1 MDSNSEMATTTNNN
15 NIAFKITISIL
26 MVVTGSLNTIAA
38 KWADSLKSDGR
49 NFNHPFFQAACMFL
63 GELSCLGVYYILKFS
78 RKRRNQD
85 LENVETT
92 TVSPFIFLPPAFCD
106 VFATSIMYVGLN
118 LTTASSFQMLRG
130 AVIIFTGLLSVAFL
144 GARLR
149 PYKWLGMSIVCLGLV
164 IVGVVSIVYEDNP
177 EVDINAMITGDI
189 LIVTAQIIVAVQM
202 VYEQKYL
209 TQYDVHALYA
219 VGYEG
224 LFGLSILGFLIPM
237 FYFIHVPKT
246 FSPDPEHRLE
256 NILLALKEI
265 RDNPIILLP
274 LGLTVIS
281 IALFNFAGISV
292 TKTLSATTR
301 MVLDSVR
308 TLIIWVC
315 SIPLFG
321 EEFIPL
327 QIVGFI
333 FLILGMFTYN
343 DILVGPYVRSK
354 VLPMMN
360 ESSAVT
366 IFCGN
371 FWRSSDSANDSD
383 RENLVNSENE
393 E

>member
-1 MDSNSEMATTTNNN
+1 MDSDSEMVTTTNP
-15 NIAFKITISIL
+15 NIAFKLTISIL

-63 GELSCLGVYYILKFS
+63 GELSCLGVYYLLKYT
-78 RKRRNQD
+78 RKNVHNEA
-85 LENVETT
+85 ENVATT
-92 TVSPFIFLPPAFCD
+92 TVNPFIFLPPAFCD

-144 GARLR
+144 GAQLK

-164 IVGVVSIVYEDNP
+164 IVGVVSIVYENNP

-224 LFGLSILGFLIPM
+224 LFGLSILGLLIPM

-265 RDNPIILLP
+265 RDNPVILLP

-321 EEFIPL
+321 EEFIPW
-327 QIVGFI
+327 QILGFF

-354 VLPMMN
+354 ILPIMN
-360 ESSAVT
+360 ESSSVT

-371 FWRSSDSANDSD
+371 FWGSTDSANDID
-383 RENLVNSENE
+383 RENLINEENE

>member
-1 MDSNSEMATTTNNN
+1 MDTDTEMTTTSD
-15 NIAFKITISIL
+15 ITVAFKVTISIL

-38 KWADSLKSDGR
+38 KWADSIKSDGQ

-63 GELSCLGVYYILKFS
+63 GELSCLGVYYIMKYA
-78 RKRRNQD
+78 RKNQNTNS
-85 LENVETT
+85 ENVVVT
-92 TVSPFIFLPPAFCD
+92 TVNPFIFFPPAFCD

-149 PYKWLGMSIVCLGLV
+149 PYKWLGMFIVCLGLV

-177 EVDINAMITGDI
+177 HVDINAMITGDI
-189 LIVTAQIIVAVQM
+189 LIITAQIIVAVQM

-224 LFGLSILGFLIPM
+224 LFGLTILTVLIPL
-237 FYFIHVPKT
+237 FYFIHVPST

-265 RDNPIILLP
+265 RDNPVILLP
-274 LGLTVIS
+274 LALTVVS

-292 TKTLSATTR
+292 TKTLSATSR

-308 TLIIWVC
+308 TLIIWVV

-321 EEFIPL
+321 EKFIPW
-327 QIVGFI
+327 QILGFF

-343 DILVGPYVRSK
+343 DIIVGPYVRSK
-354 VLPMMN
+354 ILPLMN
-360 ESSAVT
+360 ESSSLTNA
-366 IFCGN
+366 ISS
-371 FWRSSDSANDSD
+371 FWGASDNANDGD
-383 RENLVNSENE
+383 HERLMNE
-393 E
+393 EDEE

>member
-1 MDSNSEMATTTNNN
+1 
-15 NIAFKITISIL
+15 
-26 MVVTGSLNTIAA
+26 
-38 KWADSLKSDGR
+38 
-49 NFNHPFFQAACMFL
+49 
-63 GELSCLGVYYILKFS
+63 
-78 RKRRNQD
+78 
-85 LENVETT
+85 
-92 TVSPFIFLPPAFCD
+92 
-106 VFATSIMYVGLN
+106 MYVGLN

-144 GARLR
+144 GARLK

-224 LFGLSILGFLIPM
+224 LFGLSILGALIPM

-274 LGLTVIS
+274 LGLTVVS

-292 TKTLSATTR
+292 TKSLSATTR

-321 EEFIPL
+321 EEFIPW

-333 FLILGMFTYN
+333 FLINGMFIYN
-343 DILVGPYVRSK
+343 DILIGPYVRSK
-354 VLPMMN
+354 ILPMMS
-360 ESSAVT
+360 ESSVVT

-383 RENLVNSENE
+383 RESLVNGENE